1 MGASTTRWL
10 AGLLVASIISL
21 VLLVGRMGAPM
32 FDAGHVASAV
42 GWPERAA
49 FPEMDMEQPGA
60 SQQPTRASMTLLQW
74 LAHTDPVPPRSA
86 SDTDVFPGGL
96 AAAAPSGTAQAAA
109 NTDMSVG
116 GAGVGLML
124 GKAASSVVAAFPV
137 LPATSDGARPR
148 AATGLATQPGASG
161 GGGGGAGGSGPSH
174 TSMTLLQWL
183 AHTDPFPPRPASE
196 TAASPRL
203 QRQFATAIHNGGISI
218 GTSVA
223 PPPSVK
229 QQAKPISG
237 KKMLFD
243 PSSTLVRYTDRG
255 DCGPRGDDAQAD
267 LTQCA
272 LGYTTV
278 EEVPNQNYET
288 RASVN
293 GCDFFGWTVYACR
306 A

>member
-60 SQQPTRASMTLLQW
+60 SQQPTRA
-74 LAHTDPVPPRSA
+74 
-86 SDTDVFPGGL
+86 
-96 AAAAPSGTAQAAA
+96 
-109 NTDMSVG
+109 
-116 GAGVGLML
+116 
-124 GKAASSVVAAFPV
+124 
-137 LPATSDGARPR
+137 
-148 AATGLATQPGASG
+148 
-161 GGGGGAGGSGPSH
+161 
-174 TSMTLLQWL
+174 SMTLLQWL